1 MSAWL
6 LEITLKELALDFSIF
21 GVLLVLSTIL
31 RRHIKLLQEYLIPN
45 NLIAGVMGLLLA
57 MAVIDHN
64 LLNSERLGAYVYHLL
79 ALLFIAFGL
88 RKPSK
93 SFGLTPIKFSVI
105 FIMTYLVQGIIGLAL
120 ALALVYTI
128 MPDLFPAIGMLLP
141 LSFGMNPGI
150 AFSMGNNW
158 ENYGFE
164 YGGTVGLSFAAL
176 GFVVAYTVGIIAMRN
191 GIRKGKATYINE
203 SSSEENDAIR
213 IGIHRSEHRP
223 ITGHQTTATEAI
235 ESLTLHFGFIAST
248 YAMTYAIMI
257 VLEQGLLYV
266 GAEKEILTLWSFHF
280 IIAAL
285 TAMLVRRIID
295 GSNSSHWIDDATMT
309 RFGNVFMDFMV
320 VASVS
325 AITIAVVAMYWFP
338 LVLMGTSVAIA
349 TWYVIKWACDSLF
362 DDFAFERDIAI
373 FGNLTGTMQSALVLL
388 RVLDPKFKSPVSY
401 DLVYGSG
408 FALVL
413 GFPLLILINA
423 PVNYYNNELEGYW
436 LTILAMGIYL
446 AFLLVGWNYLKKK
459 KTT

>member
-150 AFSMGNNW
+150 AFNMGNNW

-203 SSSEENDAIR
+203 SSAEEIVVCNPVSFDFGNAVRSVDDNRGGLSAQRLQVIDLRLSGYLRGGICISSEARDACR
-213 IGIHRSEHRP
+213 ARKVE
-223 ITGHQTTATEAI
+223 
-235 ESLTLHFGFIAST
+235 
-248 YAMTYAIMI
+248 
-257 VLEQGLLYV
+257 V
-266 GAEKEILTLWSFHF
+266 AEKSHILP
-280 IIAAL
+280 I
-285 TAMLVRRIID
+285 V
-295 GSNSSHWIDDATMT
+295 
-309 RFGNVFMDFMV
+309 
-320 VASVS
+320 
-325 AITIAVVAMYWFP
+325 
-338 LVLMGTSVAIA
+338 
-349 TWYVIKWACDSLF
+349 
-362 DDFAFERDIAI
+362 
-373 FGNLTGTMQSALVLL
+373 
-388 RVLDPKFKSPVSY
+388 
-401 DLVYGSG
+401 
-408 FALVL
+408 
-413 GFPLLILINA
+413 
-423 PVNYYNNELEGYW
+423 
-436 LTILAMGIYL
+436 
-446 AFLLVGWNYLKKK
+446 
-459 KTT
+459 

>member
-6 LEITLKELALDFSIF
+6 LEITLTELALDFSIF
-21 GVLLVLSTIL
+21 GVLLVLATIL

-45 NLIAGVMGLLLA
+45 NLIAGVLGLLLA
-57 MAVIDHN
+57 MAVIDFN
-64 LLNSERLGAYVYHLL
+64 LLSSERLGAYVYHLL

-93 SFGLTPIKFSVI
+93 SMGLTPVKFSVI
-105 FIMTYLVQGIIGLAL
+105 FIMTYLVQGIIGLTL

-150 AFSMGNNW
+150 AYSMGNNW
-158 ENYGFE
+158 ENFGFE
-164 YGGTVGLSFAAL
+164 FGGTVGLSFAAM

-203 SSSEENDAIR
+203 STAEENEAIR
-213 IGIHRSEHRP
+213 TGIQRPEHRP
-223 ITGHQTTATEAI
+223 IMGHQTSATEAI
-235 ESLTLHFGFIAST
+235 ESLTLHFGFIALT
-248 YAMTYAIMI
+248 YAVTYAIMLG
-257 VLEQGLLYV
+257 LENALHYI

-285 TAMLVRRIID
+285 IAMLVRRFID
-295 GSNSSHWIDDATMT
+295 GFNASHWIDDGTMT

-325 AITIAVVAMYWFP
+325 AITIAVVTMYWFP
-338 LVLMGTSVAIA
+338 LILMGTTVAIA

-362 DDFAFERDIAI
+362 DDFTFERDIAI

-423 PVNYYNNELEGYW
+423 PVNYFDNALEGYW

-459 KTT
+459 

>member
-6 LEITLKELALDFSIF
+6 LEITLTELALDFSIF
-21 GVLLVLSTIL
+21 GVLLVLATIL
-31 RRHIKLLQEYLIPN
+31 RRHIKILQEYLIPN
-45 NLIAGVMGLLLA
+45 NLIAGVLGLLLA
-57 MAVIDHN
+57 MAVIDFN

-93 SFGLTPIKFSVI
+93 SMGLTPVKFSVI
-105 FIMTYLVQGIIGLAL
+105 FIMTYLIQGIIGLSL
-120 ALALVYTI
+120 ALILVYTI

-150 AFSMGNNW
+150 AYSMGNNW
-158 ENYGFE
+158 ENFGFE

-176 GFVVAYTVGIIAMRN
+176 GFAVAYSVGIVAMRN
-191 GIRKGKATYINE
+191 GIRKGKATFINE
-203 SSSEENDAIR
+203 TSAEENEAIR
-213 IGIHRSEHRP
+213 TGIQRPDHRP
-223 ITGHQTTATEAI
+223 IMGHQTSATEAI
-235 ESLTLHFGFIAST
+235 ESLTLHFGFIALT
-248 YAMTYAIMI
+248 YAVTYSIM
-257 VLEQGLLYV
+257 VLLEYALYYV

-285 TAMLVRRIID
+285 IAMLVRRFID
-295 GSNSSHWIDDATMT
+295 ASNASHWIDDATMT
-309 RFGNVFMDFMV
+309 RFGNIFMDFMV

-325 AITIAVVAMYWFP
+325 AITIAVVSMYWLP
-338 LVLMGTSVAIA
+338 LLLMGVSVAIA
-349 TWYVIKWACDSLF
+349 TWYIIKWACESLF
-362 DDFAFERDIAI
+362 DDFTFERDIAI

-423 PVNYYNNELEGYW
+423 PVNYFDNALEGYW
-436 LTILAMGIYL
+436 LTILAMGVYL
-446 AFLLVGWNYLKKK
+446 SFLLVGWNYLKKK
-459 KTT
+459 

>member
-1 MSAWL
+1 
-6 LEITLKELALDFSIF
+6 
-21 GVLLVLSTIL
+21 
-31 RRHIKLLQEYLIPN
+31 
-45 NLIAGVMGLLLA
+45 
-57 MAVIDHN
+57 
-64 LLNSERLGAYVYHLL
+64 
-79 ALLFIAFGL
+79 
-88 RKPSK
+88 
-93 SFGLTPIKFSVI
+93 
-105 FIMTYLVQGIIGLAL
+105 
-120 ALALVYTI
+120 
-128 MPDLFPAIGMLLP
+128 
-141 LSFGMNPGI
+141 MNPGI

-203 SSSEENDAIR
+203 SSAEENDAIR
-213 IGIHRSEHRP
+213 TGIHRSEHRP

-257 VLEQGLLYV
+257 VLEQGLLNV

-325 AITIAVVAMYWFP
+325 AITMAVVAMYWFP